1 MLWTLPLLLA
11 VAQEP
16 ATFELVETAPVETTL
31 DHPDL
36 REAHEVWLEM
46 IGGAEKTIDLGMFYA
61 SNRPGSRL
69 EPVIVALEEAAE
81 RGVRVRFLSAESFYD
96 TYPGTL
102 DRLKAREGIDVRLI
116 DFGDGVLHAK
126 YFVVDGREV
135 FFGSQNFDWRAL
147 EHIQELGVR
156 VRSSEIGSAF
166 AEVFEHDWR
175 LAAGGDPV
183 WTGSRESPPPV
194 EADGVRLTPTFSPRS
209 HVRSEAHWDLPRLVE
224 MIDGAERT
232 VRVQLLSYHG
242 FDELE
247 SALLRAAKRG
257 VEVRLLLSHWCKR
270 ESQIRGLQELQRV
283 EGIDVKLATIPEHS
297 SGFIPYCR
305 VINAKD
311 LVVDVETSWIGTSN
325 WSRGYFHESRNV
337 GLILEGKAP
346 SERLDRF
353 FLDGWDGDY
362 AELVDPEAEYEAPR
376 VGD

>member
-11 VAQEP
+11 VAQER

-69 EPVIVALEEAAE
+69 EPVVAALEEAAG
-81 RGVRVRFLSAESFYD
+81 RGVRVRFLSAESFHD
-96 TYPGTL
+96 TYPETL
-102 DRLKAREGIDVRLI
+102 DRLKAHEGIDVRLI
-116 DFGDGVLHAK
+116 DFGEGVLHAK
-126 YFVVDGREV
+126 YFVVDGRDV
-135 FFGSQNFDWRAL
+135 FFGSQNFDWRSL

-156 VRSSEIGSAF
+156 VRSPEIGAAF
-166 AEVFEHDWR
+166 GAVFDHDWR
-175 LAAGGDPV
+175 LAAGESSSWAV
-183 WTGSRESPPPV
+183 WLKAAAAVTG
-194 EADGVRLTPTFSPRS
+194 DGVRLTPAFSPRN
-209 HVRSEAHWDLPRLVE
+209 HVKAWWDLPQIIE
-224 MIDGAERT
+224 MLDGAKRT
-232 VRVQLLSYHG
+232 VRVQLLSYKR

-247 SALLRAAKRG
+247 SALLRAAGRG
-257 VEVRLLLSHWCKR
+257 VQVQLLLSDWSKR
-270 ESQIRGLQELQRV
+270 QGQIRGLQELQRV
-283 EGIDVKLATIPEHS
+283 KGVDVKLVTIPEHS
-297 SGFIPYCR
+297 SGFIPYAR
-305 VINAKD
+305 VIHAKY
-311 LVVDVETSWIGTSN
+311 LVVDGETSWIGTSN
-325 WSRGYFHESRNV
+325 WSRGYFYESRNV

-353 FLDGWDGDY
+353 FLDGWNGPY